1 MRNLI
6 HEKLAQSARFA
17 PGKNS
22 GGKDN
27 KEQHDHDQPLT
38 KILTKE
44 EDHARRSA
52 QEKSVNQINQ
62 HREEI
67 KEGLTELI
75 NKYEG
80 RQQELQKELSEI
92 RELKEKIEA
101 LPQEISAEEIKDC
114 KQLLQAADYKF
125 LQHESEIVERN
136 TDSKSTDS
144 AHQSLTDASFFQL
157 TRTGLALTWPLIL
170 AIIGAF
176 TTLGL
181 LMYSLFAIQ

>member
-80 RQQELQKELSEI
+80 RQQELQEELSEI

-125 LQHESEIVERN
+125 IQYERDIA
-136 TDSKSTDS
+136 DSNK
-144 AHQSLTDASFFQL
+144 QSNSKEGLPQSIIDASFFQL
-157 TRTGLALTWPLIL
+157 TRAGLALTWPLIL
-170 AIIGAF
+170 AVTAAF

-181 LMYSLFAIQ
+181 IMYSLFAIQ